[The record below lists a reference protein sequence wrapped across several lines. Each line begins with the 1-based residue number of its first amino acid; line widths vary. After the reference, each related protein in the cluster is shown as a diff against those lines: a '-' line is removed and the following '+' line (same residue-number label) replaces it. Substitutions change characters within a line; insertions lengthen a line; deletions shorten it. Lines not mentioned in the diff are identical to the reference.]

1 MMASISL
8 TIMSLLAA
16 LFVSL
21 AIASPI
27 EHVASAN
34 IDTTSTP
41 MIEAGN
47 SVTNDW
53 MNWYQTCRSCSLDPV
68 RVVSWTNNVCQP
80 VPESDKDSS
89 LYLTSDNTQ
98 WIQPSAGYNTRCWT
112 NTGPD
117 CKGKWSKE
125 FDAEGVYTGQLFGKH
140 CKVYQSFMCTCDDKC
155 VVATDVA
162 AREVV
167 EDLAA
172 GPAARAI

>member
-68 RVVSWTNNVCQP
+68 RVVSWTNNVCRKFNQEEKLQLRTKVSDRLLTEP

-112 NTGPD
+112 NT
-117 CKGKWSKE
+117 
-125 FDAEGVYTGQLFGKH
+125 
-140 CKVYQSFMCTCDDKC
+140 
-155 VVATDVA
+155 
-162 AREVV
+162 
-167 EDLAA
+167 
-172 GPAARAI
+172 